1 MNGITIAPA
10 SEADIPDLI
19 DLLTVLFSIEQDFSP
34 DPDKQGRGLA
44 ALLASPTGHIA
55 IARDTTSRAVGMA
68 TAQLVISTA
77 EGAPS
82 AWIEDVVVREDFR
95 GKGLGRALL
104 DTVLAWAR
112 SQGAVRAAT
121 ARRPRQRACTGLL
134 RPGRLAADAAGGAAP
149 DASRSLIRDCDN
161 FRRRC
166 TRWLYLRQR
175 EGVVRAGCGSIG
187 QWNWYSP

>member
-1 MNGITIAPA
+1 MNGVTIAPA
-10 SEADIPDLI
+10 SAADIPELI
-19 DLLTVLFSIEQDFSP
+19 DLLAVLFSIEQDFSP
-34 DPDKQGRGLA
+34 DTNKQRRGLA

-68 TAQLVISTA
+68 TAQLLISTA

-112 SQGAVRAAT
+112 SQGAVRAQLLADLDNAPALAFYERVGWRPT
-121 ARRPRQRACTGLL
+121 RLGARRLMLVDR
-134 RPGRLAADAAGGAAP
+134 
-149 DASRSLIRDCDN
+149 
-161 FRRRC
+161 
-166 TRWLYLRQR
+166 
-175 EGVVRAGCGSIG
+175 
-187 QWNWYSP
+187 

>member
-1 MNGITIAPA
+1 MNGVTIAPA

-112 SQGAVRAAT
+112 SQGAVRAQLLADLDNAPALAFYDRVGWRPT
-121 ARRPRQRACTGLL
+121 RLGARRLMLVDR
-134 RPGRLAADAAGGAAP
+134 
-149 DASRSLIRDCDN
+149 
-161 FRRRC
+161 
-166 TRWLYLRQR
+166 
-175 EGVVRAGCGSIG
+175 
-187 QWNWYSP
+187 